1 MDMLDMLGMFAGKAL
16 LGMIGD
22 VQFLLMGNGVIAKPT
37 GVLILAFTIR
47 GIKMASHCDK
57 ILGYLRHANGGITSW
72 EAIQRF
78 GCTRLAARISDL
90 KDKGY
95 RIDTQMEQ
103 SNDGGTRFARYFLIG
118 ENNI

>member
-1 MDMLDMLGMFAGKAL
+1 MDMCKMLGTFAGKVDL
-16 LGMIGD
+16 MIGQSMSLQAQTGD
-22 VQFLLMGNGVIAKPT
+22 IAKLT
-37 GVLILAFTIR
+37 GASILAFTIR
-47 GIKMASHCDK
+47 EIIMSSHCDK
-57 ILGYLRHANGGITSW
+57 ILGYLRYANGGITSW

-103 SNDGGTRFARYFLIG
+103 SDDGGTRFARYFLIG
-118 ENNI
+118 ESKI

>member
-1 MDMLDMLGMFAGKAL
+1 MLGTFAGKAH
-16 LGMIGD
+16 LGMIGAALHLRTASGD
-22 VQFLLMGNGVIAKPT
+22 IAKPI
-37 GVLILAFTIR
+37 GVSILAFTIEE
-47 GIKMASHCDK
+47 IIMSSHCDK
-57 ILGYLRHANGGITSW
+57 ILGYLRYANGGITSW

-103 SNDGGTRFARYFLIG
+103 SDDGGTRFARYFLIG
-118 ENNI
+118 ESNI